1 MELETLPRGMAQ
13 ASSKSNGEEE
23 KDIVDHLSEATGY
36 FHDSEAAKL
45 RDIAEASGQK
55 PVGIVR
61 AAVEDEIED
70 REWKVAHFEEDGR
83 EYISHN
89 PYEYYRIH
97 KEMQKEFEAA
107 ISELSYE
114 DAVYGERPKD
124 EFEIACK
131 RLRERARVHEA
142 KADVAEQWLEENGED
157 PEEVLMA

>member
-1 MELETLPRGMAQ
+1 MDLETLSGGMAQ
-13 ASSKSNGEEE
+13 ASSEPDGEEE

-55 PVGIVR
+55 PVGLVR

-70 REWKVAHFEEDGR
+70 REWKVAHFEDDGR
-83 EYISHN
+83 EYIPHN

-97 KEMQKEFEAA
+97 KKMQKEFEAA
-107 ISELSYE
+107 ISELSY
-114 DAVYGERPKD
+114 DDGVYGEKPEE
-124 EFEIACK
+124 EFETACK

-142 KADVAEQWLEENGED
+142 KADRAEQWLEENGED
-157 PEEVLMA
+157 PEAVLME